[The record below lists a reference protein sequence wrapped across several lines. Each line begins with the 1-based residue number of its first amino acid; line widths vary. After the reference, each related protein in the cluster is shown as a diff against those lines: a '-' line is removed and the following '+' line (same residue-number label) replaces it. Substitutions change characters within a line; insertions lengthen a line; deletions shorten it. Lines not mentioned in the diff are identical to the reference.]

1 MSGLANQFIAGAI
14 GLIML
19 YLVATNYKGMTAVM
33 KQGGSSS
40 VSLIK
45 ALQGR

>member
-1 MSGLANQFIAGAI
+1 MSGLVNQFIAGAI
-14 GLIML
+14 GLIMI

>member
-1 MSGLANQFIAGAI
+1 MSGLANQFIAGSV
-14 GLIML
+14 GLIFL
-19 YLVATNYKGMTAVM
+19 YLVVTNYKGMTAVM

>member
-1 MSGLANQFIAGAI
+1 VSTLANQFIAGSI
-14 GLIML
+14 GLIMV

>member
-1 MSGLANQFIAGAI
+1 MSEIAQNFVAGAI

-19 YLVATNYKGMTAVM
+19 YLVANNYQGMTAIM
-33 KQGGSSS
+33 KEGGASS